1 MTTTFLIGRIKWRVV
16 VGIRVAVICL
26 YIRHDQVAFDE
37 CLPGAFTM
45 LIHAPS
51 ISALQRLESLN

>member
-1 MTTTFLIGRIKWRVV
+1 MAPTFLIGITERRVV

-26 YIRHDQVAFDE
+26 YTRHDQVAFDE

-51 ISALQRLESLN
+51 ISALQRLESLS